1 MSTLPEQVEVDF
13 LQLADRA
20 EVLDGKL
27 YMMGGAWDRLHI
39 SDIEAPVAFSIA
51 IGILVP
57 WGLTNEPH
65 HLRVR
70 LEDEDGNPIH
80 PDAESTLTMGRPPT
94 ATKGQCFRA
103 MAVLNLQLVLPR
115 FGAYRI
121 VASVAGQSEGQATFY
136 ALDASQ
142 IPA

>member
-1 MSTLPEQVEVDF
+1 
-13 LQLADRA
+13 
-20 EVLDGKL
+20 
-27 YMMGGAWDRLHI
+27 MMGGAWDRLHI
-39 SDIEAPVAFSIA
+39 SDIKAPVAFSIA

-80 PDAESTLTMGRPPT
+80 PDAESTLNVGRPPT
-94 ATKGQCFRA
+94 ATRGQCFRA
-103 MAVLNLQLVLPR
+103 MAVLNLQLVLPQ

-136 ALDASQ
+136 ALDASPV
-142 IPA
+142 PA

>member
-20 EVLDGKL
+20 EVLEGKL
-27 YMMGGAWDRLHI
+27 YMMGGAWDRLH
-39 SDIEAPVAFSIA
+39 
-51 IGILVP
+51 
-57 WGLTNEPH
+57 T
-65 HLRVR
+65 
-70 LEDEDGNPIH
+70 
-80 PDAESTLTMGRPPT
+80 DAEATLTMGHPLT
-94 ATKGQCFRA
+94 ATRGQCFRA
-103 MAVLNLQLVLPR
+103 MTVLNLQLVLPR

-142 IPA
+142 VPA

>member
-1 MSTLPEQVEVDF
+1 MSTLPEQVELDF

-27 YMMGGAWDRLHI
+27 YMMGGAWDSLQI
-39 SDIEAPVAFSIA
+39 SNIEAPVAFSIA

-57 WGLTNEPH
+57 WSLTNEPH

-70 LEDEDGNPIH
+70 LDDEDDNPIH
-80 PDAESTLTMGRPPT
+80 PDAEATLNIGRPPT
-94 ATKGQCFRA
+94 ATRGQCFRA
-103 MAVLNLQLVLPR
+103 MTVLNLQLVLPR

-142 IPA
+142 VPA